1 MTATLDL
8 TVHFDFVCPWCLIGK
23 RHLQTALAQFRAGHP
38 DVAVNITWRSRQLLP
53 DIPVAGAAYQAFYER
68 RLGSQEAV
76 TARRAQ
82 VREAGRSAGLEFA
95 FERIELMPN
104 TLLAHQ
110 LIDCVRE
117 QGSAGQLDDL
127 IEGLFTA
134 YFMDGCN
141 IGDASVLTAIAA
153 NAGYSGSE
161 IAASLASPEQRQRFS
176 AKATAEAREDLP
188 GVPYFIFNGRLALSG
203 AQPLAYLLA
212 AMEQAMQQVAQ
223 AA

>member
-1 MTATLDL
+1 MTSTLDL

-23 RHLQTALAQFRAGHP
+23 RHLQTALEQFRAAHP
-38 DVAVNITWRSRQLLP
+38 DVAVNVTWRSRQLLP
-53 DIPVAGAAYQAFYER
+53 DIPVAGAPYQAFYEK
-68 RLGSQEAV
+68 RLGGPAAV
-76 TARRAQ
+76 DARRAQ
-82 VREAGRSAGLEFA
+82 VREAGRGAGLEFA
-95 FERIELMPN
+95 FERIEFMPN

-117 QGSAGQLDDL
+117 QGSAGQLEAL

-134 YFMDGCN
+134 YFLEGRN

-153 NAGYSGSE
+153 KAAYPGSE
-161 IAASLASPEQRQRFS
+161 IAAVLASPEQRRRFS
-176 AKATAEAREDLP
+176 AKLAAEAGDNVP

-203 AQPLAYLLA
+203 AQPPAYLLA
-212 AMEQAMQQVAQ
+212 AMEQAMRPVAH